1 MLIFTEIGLGQGES
15 TLTHTQFWWFDGTPE
30 GNDDGD
36 TTPESK
42 ADGDTTPEGKDDG
55 DTTPEGNDDGDTT
68 PEGKDDGDTTPEGND
83 DGDTTPEGKEIEDLL
98 TSLGLSQVISEPTNF
113 EPNKIPSGIDLI
125 ITGQPDLILNIGT
138 RPSLDP
144 YCHHQIIYCKV
155 NFRIPPPPPFER
167 KIWHFNRADSEAIKR
182 SMASFPWQH
191 LQHLNLNTNP
201 NWQVK
206 TFTDIFLSIILNF
219 IPNETKKICS
229 LVIHPE

>member
-1 MLIFTEIGLGQGES
+1 MIFTEIGLGQGES
-15 TLTHTQFWWFDGTPE
+15 TTLTHTQFWWFDGTPE

-36 TTPESK
+36 TTPEGK
-42 ADGDTTPEGKDDG
+42 YDGDTTPEGKDDG

-68 PEGKDDGDTTPEGND
+68 PESKNDGDTTA
-83 DGDTTPEGKEIEDLL
+83 EGKEIEDLL

-125 ITGQPDLILNIGT
+125 ITGQPDLILNIVT

-155 NFRIPPPPPFER
+155 NFRIPPPTPFER

-182 SMASFPWQH
+182 SMASFPW
-191 LQHLNLNTNP
+191 QHLNLNTNP